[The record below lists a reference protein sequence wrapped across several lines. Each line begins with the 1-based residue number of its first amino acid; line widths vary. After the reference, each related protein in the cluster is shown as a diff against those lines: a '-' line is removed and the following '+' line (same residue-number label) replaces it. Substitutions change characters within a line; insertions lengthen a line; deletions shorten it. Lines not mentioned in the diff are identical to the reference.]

1 MVCGSALSVAQ
12 FLKGIAPQEIA
23 KMPAGLPFILLRP
36 AKGEKIETLL
46 EGNEGEMITFDD
58 IDLTINTTG
67 NELYVL

>member
-1 MVCGSALSVAQ
+1 MVCGSAPSVAQ

-36 AKGEKIETLL
+36 AKGEKFETLQVQRVI
-46 EGNEGEMITFDD
+46 ED
-58 IDLTINTTG
+58 IDLTINTTD